1 MISRTVEYALRAVV
15 HLADRAPESRSTD
28 QIAEATRV
36 PKAYLSKVL
45 QNLGRAGVVRSRRGI
60 GGGTT
65 LLIYAIYRQDPVF
78 ILGQGAGLVIYLR
91 NLYLIRRKQRRLA
104 EAGA

>member
-1 MISRTVEYALRAVV
+1 MMTTE
-15 HLADRAPESRSTD
+15 HLW
-28 QIAEATRV
+28 
-36 PKAYLSKVL
+36 LSVGF
-45 QNLGRAGVVRSRRGI
+45 LGQAFFSI